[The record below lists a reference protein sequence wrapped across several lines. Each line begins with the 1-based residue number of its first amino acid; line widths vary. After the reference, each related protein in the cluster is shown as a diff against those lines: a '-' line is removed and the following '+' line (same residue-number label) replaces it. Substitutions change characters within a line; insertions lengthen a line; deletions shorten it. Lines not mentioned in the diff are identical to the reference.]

1 VIAVPVAYVAMH
13 QWLGSF
19 AYRTGISIW
28 VFAAAAGLALGIAML
43 TISVHC
49 VRAAASNPADSLRYE

>member
-1 VIAVPVAYVAMH
+1 MH

-43 TISVHC
+43 TIGVHC
-49 VRAAASNPADSLRYE
+49 VRAAASNPADSLRY

>member
-1 VIAVPVAYVAMH
+1 MNN
-13 QWLGSF
+13 WLRSF
-19 AYRTGISIW
+19 AHRTSVSAW
-28 VFAAAAGLALGIAML
+28 VFVGAAGLAIGIAML